1 MNIKYISNYQ
11 KLIAD
16 PSNPIYKII
25 VFSNAGPKILK
36 PLAQKFERDP
46 EIIVTSS
53 GERNIE
59 INSIKAQKGIAKIL
73 CCLLEHSNEKCN
85 GLR

>member
-1 MNIKYISNYQ
+1 MSNYQ

-46 EIIVTSS
+46 M
-53 GERNIE
+53 
-59 INSIKAQKGIAKIL
+59 L
-73 CCLLEHSNEKCN
+73 PP
-85 GLR
+85 